1 MAAQIQ
7 TIIKLDIYEN
17 EDLEVLK
24 RTATGATRSLSFGTV
39 RKLMNLFTIDAAK
52 DDSAEIMATVAA
64 SWESV
69 QSILGRMFPDIT
81 PEEWDCVALEDV
93 VAVVLQ
99 VVKAVGK
106 QVVSIPTSGTEKN

>member
-1 MAAQIQ
+1 MASQIQ
-7 TIIKLDIYEN
+7 TIITLDIYEN

-24 RTATGATRSLSFGTV
+24 RTATGATCSLSFGTV
-39 RKLMNLFTIDAAK
+39 RKLMNLFTIDTAK
-52 DDSAEIMATVAA
+52 DDSADIMATVAA